1 MCTEKKKRAETLSFL
16 PLFRNTNRIVNK
28 TATTPKN
35 IRCFLVSVSPA
46 RLLLIC
52 TLVFSNQLLLNVAG
66 NKFIAC
72 KLCDEAGTSTCQT

>member
-1 MCTEKKKRAETLSFL
+1 MYTEKKKRAETLSFL

-52 TLVFSNQLLLNVAG
+52 TLVFSHQFLLNIARYQLVTC
-66 NKFIAC
+66 KFG
-72 KLCDEAGTSTCQT
+72 DEAGTATSQA